1 MTPLQR
7 MVAWVHRSHA
17 PTWQTPTREPA
28 DLGVVCDDCLDEFAT
43 LAQYHFHICKADE

>member
-17 PTWQTPTREPA
+17 PTGQTSTPIDDP
-28 DLGVVCDDCLDEFAT
+28 VVCDDCLAEFAT
-43 LAQYHFHICKADE
+43 LAQYHFHECPAG